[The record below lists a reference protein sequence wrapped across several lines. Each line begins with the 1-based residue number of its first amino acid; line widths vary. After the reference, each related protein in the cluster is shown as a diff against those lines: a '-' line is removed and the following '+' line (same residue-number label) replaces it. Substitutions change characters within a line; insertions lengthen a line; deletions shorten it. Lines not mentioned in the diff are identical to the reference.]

1 MTRIIKTLHN
11 TFGFEEFFIP
21 QQSITFLRKS
31 QYLNYS
37 GQQINKKKAVF
48 RGVLPFH
55 QLNKRHTDAN
65 LKDKVELAQ

>member
-1 MTRIIKTLHN
+1 MARIIKTLHN

-37 GQQINKKKAVF
+37 GQQINKKKSCLPRSAAISSIKQTAF
-48 RGVLPFH
+48 R
-55 QLNKRHTDAN
+55 R
-65 LKDKVELAQ
+65 ES

>member
-1 MTRIIKTLHN
+1 MARIIKTLHN

-37 GQQINKKKAVF
+37 GQQINLKKADGLPRSAAISSIKQTAF
-48 RGVLPFH
+48 R
-55 QLNKRHTDAN
+55 R
-65 LKDKVELAQ
+65 ES